1 MLQFLPHFW
10 RTVLLCVLFPFSTFC
25 LCLFSTYC
33 LLSSK
38 MSDKKSADILTG
50 ESLVLTIYFFL
61 AAFKCLFTMCLC
73 GSLSSSSLEFKEL
86 LWCLYLCLSPK
97 QGSFQ
102 PLFLHVF
109 SLLHAFSLLL
119 LVCMLPMLIHFM
131 VSQRSFRF
139 CLLFFNLFSFCSS
152 DSGIPL
158 SYLRV
163 HLFFLSPAHTYL
175 WIPLVKFSL
184 QLL

>member
-50 ESLVLTIYFFL
+50 ESLVLTIHFFL
-61 AAFKCLFTMCLC
+61 AAFKSLSFKCLFIMCLC
-73 GSLSSSSLEFKEL
+73 GSLSSSSLEFKQL

-97 QGSFQ
+97 RGSFQ
-102 PLFLHVF
+102 PLFLQVF
-109 SLLHAFSLLL
+109 SLPHAFSLIL
-119 LVCMLPMLIHFM
+119 LVCMLPMLVHFM

-139 CLLFFNLFSFCSS
+139 CLLFL
-152 DSGIPL
+152 I
-158 SYLRV
+158 
-163 HLFFLSPAHTYL
+163 FFLSVPQIQEFHYPIFKFTYSFFHL
-175 WIPLVKFSL
+175 LIPTFEFL
-184 QLL
+184 